1 MSNLFVSATVHFD
14 DVEQGIEAM
23 ERRARALGP
32 AFGELKGPMRADQ
45 KEHGKQQ
52 RGPFASWARR
62 SPKTLEFYRS
72 HGRKR
77 IPKPLGRLLGAVKYT
92 STAYSLIG
100 ESRVPWS
107 GAQQD
112 GATVGRGAK
121 LKPRPFLWI
130 SRKLL
135 DVAEDVIER
144 RLLSAYAGRG

>member
-1 MSNLFVSATVHFD
+1 VSDLFVSATVHFD
-14 DVEQGIEAM
+14 DAEQGIDAM

-32 AFGELKGPMRADQ
+32 AFRELKAPMRADQ
-45 KEHGKQQ
+45 KEHGKQE
-52 RGPFASWARR
+52 RGPFGSWARR

-77 IPKPLGRLLGAVKYT
+77 IPKPQGRLLSAVKYT

-107 GAQQD
+107 GAQAD
-112 GATVGRGAK
+112 GAVVGRGAK
-121 LKPRPFLWI
+121 LKARPSLWI

-135 DVAEDVIER
+135 DIAEAVIER
-144 RLLSAYAGRG
+144 SLLSAYGGRG